1 MRKLGLRAVIAGAS
15 VLTIMSAVDGADLL
29 GQAHADPRCA
39 TSGADPCQPQADPPP
54 QADPRWGLSA
64 LAGGRRPEELTAGK
78 CQHPASTCSPD
89 SAAELLRKHGIP
101 LPTNDFHLRR
111 RLTSRWLSPHRGAA
125 WLSSSD

>member
-29 GQAHADPRCA
+29 GQAHADP
-39 TSGADPCQPQADPPP
+39 GAPPAGRIHANRMRTRRRKRIRP
-54 QADPRWGLSA
+54 PHTDPRWGLSA

-89 SAAELLRKHGIP
+89 SAAEVLRKHGIP
-101 LPTNDFHLRR
+101 CQ
-111 RLTSRWLSPHRGAA
+111 
-125 WLSSSD
+125 

>member
-54 QADPRWGLSA
+54 QADPTPRTPTPDGDCLHWRGAEDRRSSLLASA
-64 LAGGRRPEELTAGK
+64 STPRQPAALTAR
-78 CQHPASTCSPD
+78 QRYSASTAYRCQ
-89 SAAELLRKHGIP
+89 
-101 LPTNDFHLRR
+101 PTTVTFASVLAVI
-111 RLTSRWLSPHRGAA
+111 TVVSGCP
-125 WLSSSD
+125 